1 MSSVSC
7 SAHSSSVGRH
17 LRLLIVTVIGKL
29 RVSLHAPGAKGCR
42 VARVGPALTAM
53 ASSTGMGPL
62 SLKASKASAS
72 PKLSGSDRC
81 RSASAF
87 GYANASPLR
96 TSRAAVKPDLGKLA
110 RGTDFIFD
118 RMFQPS
124 CLIRSL
130 SFRCRSILP
139 VKVGS
144 FAFAVSV
151 RLWES
156 SYTPGYTRS

>member
-7 SAHSSSVGRH
+7 SAQSSSVGAAP
-17 LRLLIVTVIGKL
+17 
-29 RVSLHAPGAKGCR
+29 SLAYCYCDRKTPCKSSCPGAKGCR
-42 VARVGPALTAM
+42 VARVRPALTAM